1 MRITE
6 SQLRRII
13 RQEVRS
19 LHEGPG
25 KKDKKGS
32 KLAWD
37 AVAGGS
43 LLGTQTEV
51 NIDGAL
57 SQWRRFVA
65 VTNAEQDLKR
75 AQASAKG
82 LTHARVEAALGDAV
96 GSMLGRGMT
105 GEDIVNYIENRAY
118 EMDFREEDARDIAR
132 AARSRLQAA
141 NIY

>member
-13 RQEVRS
+13 RQEVRA

-25 KKDKKGS
+25 KKGS
-32 KLAWD
+32 KFAWD
-37 AVAGGS
+37 AVAAGS

-57 SQWRRFVA
+57 SQWRRLVA
-65 VTNAEQDLKR
+65 VTNAEEDLKR
-75 AQASAKG
+75 ARAAAKG
-82 LTHARVEAALGDAV
+82 LTHAKVEAALADAV
-96 GSMLGRGMT
+96 GSMLGSGMGMT

-141 NIY
+141 NIP